1 MFFYFVLMT
10 VFSVLATD
18 AFAPKITKL
27 SVVKRGSLS
36 TDSYMTIFSSADM
49 DGDDDNDDDD
59 DDDDDESDFRDEQNN
74 TSSPQQLDLESLE
87 DYCLQL
93 GVDVQV
99 VPKGIKIKPPK
110 ENVLNLGL
118 NPNLIE
124 EMNMLDYLFRISSDD
139 DIGIHEGKDERMS
152 DGGDGAWE

>member
-1 MFFYFVLMT
+1 
-10 VFSVLATD
+10 
-18 AFAPKITKL
+18 
-27 SVVKRGSLS
+27 
-36 TDSYMTIFSSADM
+36 
-49 DGDDDNDDDD
+49 
-59 DDDDDESDFRDEQNN
+59 
-74 TSSPQQLDLESLE
+74 
-87 DYCLQL
+87 
-93 GVDVQV
+93 V